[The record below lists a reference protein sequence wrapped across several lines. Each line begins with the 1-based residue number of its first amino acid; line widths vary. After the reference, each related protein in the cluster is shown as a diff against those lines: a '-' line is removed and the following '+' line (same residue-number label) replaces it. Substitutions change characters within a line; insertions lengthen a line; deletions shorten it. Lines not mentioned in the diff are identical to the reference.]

1 MMYDLNPKNLHINEL
16 YFCNKKK
23 KKKITKV
30 RFFPKNLA
38 QLVFYPKAP

>member
-1 MMYDLNPKNLHINEL
+1 MNYI
-16 YFCNKKK
+16 FAKKK
-23 KKKITKV
+23 KKKTKV